1 MMYINSLKT
10 TKTMEQFVELILW
23 EQVRL
28 DCKYP
33 KKDNNNGYTY
43 GLNLLNEEDIV
54 DVQWFKNNK
63 ERFDFVKQ
71 HDLTII
77 ND

>member
-1 MMYINSLKT
+1 MYINSLKT

-33 KKDNNNGYTY
+33 KEDNNNGYTY
-43 GLNLLNEEDIV
+43 GLEFGDEFGEIIDI
-54 DVQWFKNNK
+54 QWFKNNK